1 MPIVTIIYV
10 LVNLAYFAV
19 LTKGEMMSNLATAVV
34 FGQKVFGPVAWLIP
48 VFVAISTFGG
58 INGIIFTSARLF
70 AIGAEERHL
79 PSLFALVH
87 VKQKTLIPSLLVL
100 CAISIGML
108 FADIF
113 YLINLSSHAYWLC
126 ITAAIVALLWLRRS
140 QPDLPRPIRVHLI
153 VPVIFLCFCVLLVT
167 TPLFTKFWEFFFGL
181 VLCVSG
187 IPIYFVC
194 IKWRETT
201 KYVLEPIADGLQSF
215 CQKFFG
221 TVFPDKED

>member
-10 LVNLAYFAV
+10 LVNLAYFGV
-19 LTKGEMMSNLATAVV
+19 LTKAEMSSNLATAVV
-34 FGQKVFGPVAWLIP
+34 FGQKVFGPMAWVIP

-70 AIGAEERHL
+70 AIGAEESHL

-87 VKQKTLIPSLLVL
+87 IKQKTLIPSLLVL

-126 ITAAIVALLWLRRS
+126 ITAAIIALLWLRRT
-140 QPDLPRPIRVHLI
+140 QPDLARPIRVN
-153 VPVIFLCFCVLLVT
+153 LLVPIVFLVFCLALVI

-181 VLCVSG
+181 VLTLSG
-187 IPIYFVC
+187 IPLYFVC
-194 IKWRETT
+194 IKWRQTT
-201 KYVLEPIADGLQSF
+201 KHVFQPIADGLQSF

>member
-19 LTKGEMMSNLATAVV
+19 LTKDEMSSNLATAVV
-34 FGQKVFGPVAWLIP
+34 FGHKVFGPVAWAIP

-70 AIGAEERHL
+70 AIGAEESHL
-79 PSLFALVH
+79 PSMFALVH
-87 VKQKTLIPSLLVL
+87 LKRKTLIPSLLVL
-100 CAISIGML
+100 CGISIGML

-126 ITAAIVALLWLRRS
+126 ITAAIIALLWLRRTK
-140 QPDLPRPIRVHLI
+140 PDLPRPIKVNLI
-153 VPVIFLCFCVLLVT
+153 VPIVFLIFCLALVL
-167 TPLFTKFWEFFFGL
+167 TPLFTKFWEFLFGIL
-181 VLCVSG
+181 VTLSG

-194 IKWRETT
+194 IKWKHMTRP
-201 KYVLEPIADGLQSF
+201 VFGPIASGLQVF

-221 TVFPDKED
+221 TVFPDKEE

>member
-1 MPIVTIIYV
+1 MPIVTILYV
-10 LVNLAYFAV
+10 LVNLAYFGV
-19 LTKGEMMSNLATAVV
+19 LTKAEMSSSLATAVV
-34 FGQKVFGPVAWLIP
+34 FGNRVFGPVAWAIP

-70 AIGAEERHL
+70 AIGAEESHL

-87 VKQKTLIPSLLVL
+87 LKRKTLIPSLLVL

-126 ITAAIVALLWLRRS
+126 ITAAIVALLWLRRT
-140 QPDLPRPIRVHLI
+140 QPDLPRPIRVNLI
-153 VPVIFLCFCVLLVT
+153 VPVIFLIFCVSLVT
-167 TPLFTKFWEFFFGL
+167 TPVFTKFWEFLFGL
-181 VLCVSG
+181 LVMLSG

-194 IKWRETT
+194 IKWRHRTQST
-201 KYVLEPIADGLQSF
+201 FGPISYGLQSF

-221 TVFPDKED
+221 TVFPDKEE

>member
-10 LVNLAYFAV
+10 LVNLAYFGV
-19 LTKGEMMSNLATAVV
+19 LTKDEMMSNLATAVV
-34 FGQKVFGPVAWLIP
+34 FGNKVFGPVAWVIP

-58 INGIIFTSARLF
+58 INGVIFTSARLF
-70 AIGAEERHL
+70 AIGAEESHF

-87 VKQKTLIPSLLVL
+87 IKQKTLIPGLLIL
-100 CAISIGML
+100 CGISIVML
-108 FADIF
+108 FVDIF

-126 ITAAIVALLWLRRS
+126 ITAAIIALLYLRHT
-140 QPDLPRPIRVHLI
+140 QPDLPRPIRVTLI
-153 VPVIFLCFCVLLVT
+153 VPIVFLFFCLALVI

-181 VLCVSG
+181 VLTLSG

-194 IKWRETT
+194 IKWRTHT
-201 KYVLEPIADGLQSF
+201 RPVLAPIADCLERF

-221 TVFPDKED
+221 TVFPDK